1 MVNDAPITRGSYR
14 PNNYENNFLGP
25 ITLRYALK
33 ESRNVPAVRLYD
45 LIGSAKV
52 LEFASKFGFQTQNF
66 PTNDLTVA
74 LGSQDVQPLELVTG
88 YSSIA
93 NGGFKVN
100 PWFIEKVTS
109 ELDGVLYISLILR

>member
-1 MVNDAPITRGSYR
+1 MRTI
-14 PNNYENNFLGP
+14 FLGP

-45 LIGSAKV
+45 SVGSAKV

-66 PTNDLTVA
+66 PNNDLTVA

-100 PWFIEKVTS
+100 PWLS
-109 ELDGVLYISLILR
+109 GR